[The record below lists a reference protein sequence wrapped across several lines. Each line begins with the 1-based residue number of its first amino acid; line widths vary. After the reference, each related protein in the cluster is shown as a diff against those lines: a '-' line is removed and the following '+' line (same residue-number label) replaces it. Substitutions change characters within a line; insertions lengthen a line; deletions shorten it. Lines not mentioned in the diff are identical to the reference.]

1 MDYKISSDG
10 STAVSTTQE
19 WLPME
24 DCPTNTKVRLLT
36 EGRVSVP
43 GSVTLQTLKNYVAW
57 APEPKEPAWLK
68 EKLKIGAKQKV
79 ERRDRSEWNSGDLMA
94 AMMRDGAGS

>member
-68 EKLKIGAKQKV
+68 EKLKPTKPDI
-79 ERRDRSEWNSGDLMA
+79 RSGMLA
-94 AMMRDGAGS
+94 ADALGAG